1 MTTCF
6 QEHYAPTWALK
17 GNPREAIA
25 FHELKALFGLSD
37 SDIVLT
43 GKGALSDRYVDDPL
57 ESPPD
62 FYVPK
67 LDRFFEVT
75 GSDRTMA
82 WSVHRI
88 MTDRRM
94 TPQLPAMPHIFIREG
109 KVEAFKEQ
117 GIARKVLFVHVAE
130 AEGDIRFVPLPEL
143 FKRAELVDGYEAAG
157 SDRYYALP
165 WVPAKKPYQ
174 LREVYA

>member
-1 MTTCF
+1 MTL
-6 QEHYAPTWALK
+6 QAHYAPTWALK

-37 SDIVLT
+37 GDIVLT
-43 GKGALSDRYVDDPL
+43 GKGALSDQLVCDPT

-62 FYVPK
+62 FYVPR

-75 GSDRTMA
+75 GSDRTMQY
-82 WSVHRI
+82 SVYRVTSGCI
-88 MTDRRM
+88 
-94 TPQLPAMPHIFIREG
+94 TPRLPPVPHIFIREG
-109 KVEAFKEQ
+109 KVEAFKAQ

-130 AEGDIRFVPLPEL
+130 AEGDIRFVPLPDL
-143 FKRAELVDGYEAAG
+143 LRRGELVDGYEAIG
-157 SDRYYALP
+157 RDRYYAVP
-165 WVPAKKPYQ
+165 WVPSKKPYQ